1 MRISDVSSDV
11 CASDL
16 LRRPVALHRDYSGL
30 SSASI
35 TALARSVASHPWMEA
50 TEGALP
56 GKAAHVRLLARAQ
69 RSVELYPRRT
79 HAQNVAPI
87 KSEQR
92 RVGKECVCTCKP
104 RWSP

>member
-16 LRRPVALHRDYSGL
+16 LRRPVALHRDDSGL

-50 TEGALP
+50 PEGALP

-79 HAQNVAPI
+79 HAPHVAPLDR
-87 KSEQR
+87 KSTR
-92 RVGKECVCTCKP
+92 LN
-104 RWSP
+104 SSH